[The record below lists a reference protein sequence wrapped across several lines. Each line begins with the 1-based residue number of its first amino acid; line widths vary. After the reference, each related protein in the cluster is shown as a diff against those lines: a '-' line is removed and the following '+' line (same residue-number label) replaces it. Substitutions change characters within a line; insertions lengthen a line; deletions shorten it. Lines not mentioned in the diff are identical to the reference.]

1 MSLWMIWQHPPSSK
15 YWKKPNAQS
24 ECFTCVHRLIT
35 EECNHTTD
43 WLWGRLD
50 WFKDTLIS
58 KKRNLLQLKGN
69 REREREVETYR
80 GEARQ
85 KRQQCYN
92 VKAVWLP
99 LRECKMHRAMVGC
112 YSKHQWERGNG
123 ENCGEIVCLFTLSS
137 TAPVINS
144 DADGH
149 SFFFRAPISKH
160 PFILKHPTPSSD
172 LYSAQC
178 TYGTT
183 ALRYHPTILW
193 GETWKLCLMPF
204 NHVLFLQPFQV
215 PSVVFQLHSSSSSSQ
230 TPALLALKRN
240 VLLCTHVSQFFFY
253 DVI

>member
-1 MSLWMIWQHPPSSK
+1 MCLWMIWQHPPSSK

-35 EECNHTTD
+35 EECNHTTA

-58 KKRNLLQLKGN
+58 KKRNLLQLKGD

-80 GEARQ
+80 AEARQ
-85 KRQQCYN
+85 KDSNATTLRLSGCHWE
-92 VKAVWLP
+92 KAKCTEQWLDVTASTSG
-99 LRECKMHRAMVGC
+99 REGTGKTVGKLSVSQL
-112 YSKHQWERGNG
+112 YS
-123 ENCGEIVCLFTLSS
+123 SS
-137 TAPVINS
+137 DQLWCWWT
-144 DADGH
+144 
-149 SFFFRAPISKH
+149 FFFRAPISKH

-193 GETWKLCLMPF
+193 GETWELCLMPF

-253 DVI
+253 NVI

>member
-1 MSLWMIWQHPPSSK
+1 MIWQTSTLQQILEKAKCPEWVLHLCPET
-15 YWKKPNAQS
+15 YHRGMQS
-24 ECFTCVHRLIT
+24 HYRLTLRQI
-35 EECNHTTD
+35 
-43 WLWGRLD
+43 RLVQGYINIE
-50 WFKDTLIS
+50 KEKLTAV
-58 KKRNLLQLKGN
+58 KRWQGK
-69 REREREVETYR
+69 RERGRDLQSR
-80 GEARQ
+80 GQTE
-85 KRQQCYN
+85 RQQCYN

-204 NHVLFLQPFQV
+204 NHILFLQPFQV

-240 VLLCTHVSQFFFY
+240 VLLCTHVSQVFFL
-253 DVI
+253 